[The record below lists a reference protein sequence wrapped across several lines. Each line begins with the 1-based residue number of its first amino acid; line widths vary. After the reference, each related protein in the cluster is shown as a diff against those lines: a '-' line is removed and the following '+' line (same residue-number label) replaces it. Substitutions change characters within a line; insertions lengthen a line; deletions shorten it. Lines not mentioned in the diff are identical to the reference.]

1 MLDIGFANISLT
13 AVLLKNDM
21 SISFI
26 RLTNDRFELRSDA
39 AIGYVIE
46 SQLKYSKNMP
56 FRL

>member
-39 AIGYVIE
+39 AIGYVT
-46 SQLKYSKNMP
+46 
-56 FRL
+56 